1 LYNIKNCLK
10 QSDRTRFP
18 KTILL
23 LGLVLAFA
31 FNTEVIMKAY
41 SQPTPAPIPAPQG
54 SQGIPPQPQQPQQLS
69 STPQQQQQLQQ
80 LQQVENQ
87 GQQRLQQ
94 LQQQLEQIQ
103 QRLLPASPQAEQPQQ
118 PQPTPSP
125 QLAPLTPQQQQQ
137 LLQQQQQLLQQ
148 LQQIQ
153 QQLEQVQFREQQVQQ
168 PQLQTSPPPAQTPQ
182 QQQQIPITVKFTSIR
197 IADDEDPFPWG
208 TGEWTLDAFVSGQK
222 VPLSA
227 DKFLNSANGGTTY
240 QFPATAQATVSV
252 PRNGFLTINTVGVEE
267 DGCTPKPQLIPQVLP
282 SQVTNLLKTG
292 GLPGLSTA
300 AKYLDTL
307 NPALGLPLPPGAASI
322 LSSLG
327 LDPSKLISSIGC
339 ALNAND
345 SIGDINQVYPGPDFG
360 RGIKTE
366 KSTSGSF
373 ELTYSITPS
382 A

>member
-1 LYNIKNCLK
+1 
-10 QSDRTRFP
+10 
-18 KTILL
+18 

-125 QLAPLTPQQQQQ
+125 QAALTPQQQQQ
-137 LLQQQQQLLQQ
+137 LTQQQQQLLQQ

-227 DKFLNSANGGTTY
+227 DKFLNSANGGKTY

-267 DGCTPKPQLIPQVLP
+267 DGCTPRPQLIPQVLP

-307 NPALGLPLPPGAASI
+307 GPALGLPLPAGATSI

-339 ALNAND
+339 KLNAND
-345 SIGDINQVYPGPDFG
+345 SVGEINQIYPGPDFG
-360 RGIKTE
+360 RGVHTD

-373 ELTYSITPS
+373 ELSYSITPS